1 MIDQLTEY
9 LSNVGE
15 KEVAISL
22 LDALGKHSTTFPQFD
37 EVAKSYFKIKQHLK
51 ALNYAEKALASV
63 PGNSYDAKYN
73 VINVANHANYP
84 ERAMT
89 LIKQLEIINP
99 HDTELQLEKAFSLFL
114 LNRKSE
120 AEAILR
126 KQLDNPKNDEQVKT
140 KIRFNLGTY
149 ELLRDEFQSGL
160 RKFLFEGR
168 KLDYW
173 KKPQLPFE
181 AWNGKVEPG
190 RTIYVR
196 AEAGIGD
203 EFINVR
209 FMNHLARLGMKPI
222 WYSERKD
229 ISKIFRRCGYR
240 VVNSVSDIDKNANPC
255 WVHSM
260 DLPVMLNLEYE
271 DLWHG
276 AYLSSNPQHVLDEST
291 PEIQKL
297 IHSKKIKI
305 GIRWQGNPSYDQDLH
320 RSVPFENLFSVVRNT
335 LPEAEIF
342 SLQRDTGLE
351 EMTGYEDNITR
362 LHMYMNDYED
372 TLKMMDNIDLVITSC
387 TSIGHASAAMGKETV
402 VITPIS
408 AYYTWCHST
417 EKSPWYGENL
427 TLLRQQKPRTWTEPL
442 DELGALLN
450 EKFAN

>member
-9 LSNVGE
+9 LNNVGE
-15 KEVAISL
+15 KEAAISL
-22 LDALGKHSTTFPQFD
+22 LDALGRHSTTFQQYD
-37 EVAKSYFKIKQHLK
+37 EVAKSFFKIKQHLK
-51 ALNYAEKALASV
+51 SLAYAEKALATV
-63 PGNSYDAKYN
+63 PGNSYEAKYN
-73 VINVANHANYP
+73 VINVANHANFP

-99 HDTELQLEKAFSLFL
+99 HDVDLRLEKAFSLFL

-120 AEAILR
+120 AEKILR
-126 KQLDNPKNDEQVKT
+126 EELENPKNSEEVKT

-149 ELLRDEFQSGL
+149 ELLRDEFQNGL

-181 AWNGKVEPG
+181 AWNGVVEPG
-190 RTIYVR
+190 RVIYVR

-209 FMNHLARLGMKPI
+209 FMNHLAKAGMKPI

-229 ISKIFRRCGYR
+229 ISKIFRRCGYMAIND
-240 VVNSVSDIDKNANPC
+240 VNEIDMSEHPC

-260 DLPVMLNLEYE
+260 DLPVLLNLEYE

-276 AYLSSNPQHVLDEST
+276 AYLSSNPQHVLDESK
-291 PEIQKL
+291 PEIHKL
-297 IHSKKIKI
+297 VNSEKLKI

-320 RSVPFENLFSVVRNT
+320 RSIPFANLFSTVRFA
-335 LPEAEIF
+335 LPEADIF

-351 EMTGYEDNITR
+351 EMADHADKITR
-362 LHMYMNDYED
+362 LDMYMNDYED
-372 TLKMMDNIDLVITSC
+372 TLKMMDYLDLVITSC
-387 TSIGHASAAMGKETV
+387 TSIGHAATSMGKQTV
-402 VITPIS
+402 IITPIS

-417 EKSPWYGENL
+417 EKSPWYGDNL
-427 TLLRQQKPRTWTEPL
+427 TLLRQQRPRTWTEPL
-442 DELGALLN
+442 DELGVFLN
-450 EKFAN
+450 EKFTD